1 MKIISAILYF
11 LSHHPGWSFPIILVF
26 FLLLFAWRGKTVYG
40 ILALLMP
47 MANIFVAHM
56 LNAWFLNAY
65 GVRGSAIITK
75 EEQTNSTLNDQYI
88 YDYDV
93 LMKTANGKDVITGF
107 STMSAAIYPVRN
119 GILLPNV
126 NETFLVKY
134 IPGYEKN
141 IVVLSDESNYG
152 IAAKIAEN
160 QQEVQK
166 AWIQYKESP
175 QNQAFKEE
183 YLKVLKSYIA
193 DSENIAEPETI
204 TNYKTIIHQLET
216 GQE

>member
-1 MKIISAILYF
+1 MKIISVILYF
-11 LSHHPGWSFPIILVF
+11 LSHHPGWSFLFI
-26 FLLLFAWRGKTVYG
+26 LLFFTLISIWSRKTVFG
-40 ILALLMP
+40 ILALLLP
-47 MANIFVAHM
+47 VANIFLAHI
-56 LNAWFLNAY
+56 LNAWFLNTY
-65 GVRGSAIITK
+65 GVKGSAIITK
-75 EEQTNSTLNDQYI
+75 EEQTNSTLNDQYV

-93 LMKTANGKDVITGF
+93 LVKTADGKDVITGF
-107 STMSAAIYPVRN
+107 STMSAAIYPIRN
-119 GILLPNV
+119 SILIPNV

-141 IVVLSDESNYG
+141 IVILSDESDYG

-193 DSENIAEPETI
+193 DSENTSEPEVI
-204 TNYKTIIHQLET
+204 YKYKTIIQQLET

>member
-11 LSHHPGWSFPIILVF
+11 FSHHPGWSFPIILFF
-26 FLLLFAWRGKTVYG
+26 FLLLFAWRKKTVYG

-47 MANIFVAHM
+47 MANIFLAHM

-65 GVRGSAIITK
+65 GVKGSAIITK
-75 EEQTNSTLNDQYI
+75 EEQTNSTLNDRYI

-93 LMKTANGKDVITGF
+93 LVKTANGKDVITGF

-119 GILLPNV
+119 SILIPNV

-141 IVVLSDESNYG
+141 IVILSDESDYG
-152 IAAKIAEN
+152 IARKIVEN

-166 AWIQYKESP
+166 AQIQYQASP
-175 QNQAFKEE
+175 QNKAFREE
-183 YLKVLKSYIA
+183 YLQELKTYVA
-193 DSENIAEPETI
+193 DSDNAAAPEI
-204 TNYKTIIHQLET
+204 IDRYKAIIQQLEA
-216 GQE
+216 EAR

>member
-1 MKIISAILYF
+1 MKIISTILYF
-11 LSHHPGWSFPIILVF
+11 LSHHPGWSFLII
-26 FLLLFAWRGKTVYG
+26 LLLFTGISIWRKKTLYG
-40 ILALLMP
+40 ILALLLP
-47 MANIFVAHM
+47 IANIFLAHV

-93 LMKTANGKDVITGF
+93 LVKTADGKDVITGF
-107 STMSAAIYPVRN
+107 STMSAAIYPIRN
-119 GILLPNV
+119 GILIPNV

-141 IVVLSDESNYG
+141 IVILSDESNYG
-152 IAAKIAEN
+152 IALKIAEN

-183 YLKVLKSYIA
+183 YLKVLKTYIA
-193 DSENIAEPETI
+193 DSENTAEPEI
-204 TNYKTIIHQLET
+204 INNYKTIIQQLET